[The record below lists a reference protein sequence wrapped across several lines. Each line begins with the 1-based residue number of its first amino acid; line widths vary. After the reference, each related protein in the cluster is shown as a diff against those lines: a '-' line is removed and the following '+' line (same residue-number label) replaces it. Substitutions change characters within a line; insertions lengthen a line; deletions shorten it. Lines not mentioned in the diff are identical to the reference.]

1 MALIRLRD
9 VSVSFGGPRLLDGV
23 NLQIDKGERLCLMGR
38 NGVGKST
45 LLKLISKEITADEG
59 VIEQRQDL
67 VIAMLAQQ
75 APSDLRETTYQI
87 VAQGLGSPGALLSRY
102 HDLNRQVGDGGD
114 PRIVDEIQRVQHD
127 LEAEGG
133 WQLST
138 RIDAVLSRLQLVAD
152 AKFGT
157 LSGGLKRRVLIARAL
172 VSDPDLL
179 LLDEPTNH
187 LDIEA
192 ITWLEEFLSGFGG
205 ALLFITHDRAF
216 LQRLATRIVELDRGI
231 LNSYPGDY
239 ASYLSGKRAELGA
252 EAAKQADFDKKLA
265 REEVWIRQGIKARR
279 TRNEGR
285 VRELERMREQRRARR
300 DRMAQARMD
309 INATQRSGKLVIEAR
324 NLAYDYHGIPY
335 IRDFSTTIL
344 RGDKIGLIGPNGCGK
359 TTLLHLLLGKF
370 EPRQGQVRHGTRLQ
384 IAYFDQHRSQ
394 LDESKSVRDNV
405 GQGSDQVVF
414 NGKSRHIMGYLQDF
428 LFSPERARTPVDVL
442 SGGER
447 NRLLLARLFLKPCN
461 VLVMDEPT
469 NDLDAE
475 TMELLEELLMN
486 YQGTLI
492 LVSHD
497 RAFINNVVTST
508 LVFEGEAR
516 IGEYVGGYDDWLRQR
531 PTHAQPG
538 NEQKTSNSNATP
550 RVRMR
555 KISYKEQRELQTLP
569 QHIESLEDEQQ
580 TLQRTMSKPEFYR
593 RDKQEIAQTKLR
605 LESLEK
611 ALTAAYERWEAL
623 EAIQN

>member
-9 VSVSFGGPRLLDGV
+9 VSMSFGGPRLLDRV

-45 LLKLISKEITADEG
+45 LLRVISKEIIADEG
-59 VIEQRQDL
+59 AIEQRQNL
-67 VIAMLAQQ
+67 VISRLAQE
-75 APSDLRETTYQI
+75 APLDLRDTAYQI
-87 VAQGLGSPGALLSRY
+87 VAQGLGSPGALLGRH
-102 HDLNRQVGDGGD
+102 HDLNRKVSDGAD
-114 PRIVDEIQRVQHD
+114 PRIIDELQRVQHD

-133 WQLST
+133 WQLSK
-138 RIDAVLSRLQLVAD
+138 RIDAVLSRLKLVAD
-152 AKFGT
+152 VEFGT

-192 ITWLEEFLSGFGG
+192 ITWLEDFLSGFGG

-216 LQRLATRIVELDRGI
+216 LQRLATRIVEIDRGI
-231 LNSYPGDY
+231 LTSYPGDY
-239 ASYLSGKRAELGA
+239 ASYLSGKQAELGV
-252 EAAKQADFDKKLA
+252 EATKQADFDKKLA

-309 INATQRSGKLVIEAR
+309 INATERSGKLVIEAR
-324 NLAYDYHGIPY
+324 NLAYDYDGIPY

-359 TTLLHLLLGKF
+359 TTLLQLLLGQF
-370 EPRQGQVRHGTRLQ
+370 EPKQGQIRHGTRLQ
-384 IAYFDQHRSQ
+384 IAYFDQYRSQ
-394 LDESKSVRDNV
+394 LDESNSVQDNV
-405 GQGSDQVVF
+405 GQGRDQVVF

-428 LFSPERARTPVDVL
+428 LFSPERARTPVSVL

-531 PTHAQPG
+531 P
-538 NEQKTSNSNATP
+538 KNALRNDEKRAPSSSTTV
-550 RVRMR
+550 RARMR
-555 KISYKEQRELQTLP
+555 KITYKEQRELQTLP
-569 QHIESLEDEQQ
+569 QHIESLEEEQQ
-580 TLQRTMSKPEFYR
+580 TLQQIMSKPEFYQ
-593 RDKQEIAQTKLR
+593 RDKQEIAQTKIH
-605 LESLEK
+605 LEGLEK
-611 ALTAAYERWEAL
+611 ALAAAYERWEEL
-623 EAIQN
+623 EEIQS